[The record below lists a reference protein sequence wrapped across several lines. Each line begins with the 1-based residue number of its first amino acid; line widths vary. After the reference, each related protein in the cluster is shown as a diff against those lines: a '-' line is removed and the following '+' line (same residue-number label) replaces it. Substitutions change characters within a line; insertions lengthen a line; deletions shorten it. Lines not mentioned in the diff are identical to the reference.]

1 MIHKDTPENENG
13 EGKEN
18 SMTCNGSK
26 DENEANQK
34 SRKRMPIWGLI
45 LTDVGLS
52 LLCMGIFLLYYYIIP
67 QRSNNTGQVITVA
80 DSTSAEFSL
89 PDSTSGSSGTEVQ
102 EGTDSTVVSS
112 DESSDSSSVVN
123 STDRSAQS
131 TVDNS
136 TSEAS
141 ASSDK
146 SFSGNSSSKG
156 NHDGS
161 RAATS
166 NTNTSAI
173 SSDESRS
180 TITSVDK
187 TVTELQQYSNDNA
200 KLSVSKVETGSD
212 SDKVTYY
219 VADIY
224 VTNVEYLKTAFAAGS
239 YGKNLRASVLD
250 MAEQSDAILAIS
262 GDYYGNSD
270 MSVVIRNGVLYRS
283 DVTGVDICVLYT
295 DGTMKTYSPEE
306 FDADQVIADGAW
318 QAWSFGPALLDG
330 NGTIADTFN
339 TTSFINGENPRCSI
353 GYVEPGH
360 YIFVVV
366 DGRDEGYSKGVTLTQ
381 LAGIMSDL
389 GCKTAYNLDGGK
401 SAAMVYNGEYVN
413 QPADGGRTISDI
425 IYIGK

>member
-1 MIHKDTPENENG
+1 
-13 EGKEN
+13 
-18 SMTCNGSK
+18 
-26 DENEANQK
+26 
-34 SRKRMPIWGLI
+34 
-45 LTDVGLS
+45 DVGLS

-67 QRSNNTGQVITVA
+67 QRSTNTGQVITVA

-89 PDSTSGSSGTEVQ
+89 PDSTSGNSESDVQ
-102 EGTDSTVVSS
+102 KGTDSS
-112 DESSDSSSVVN
+112 
-123 STDRSAQS
+123 
-131 TVDNS
+131 S

-141 ASSDK
+141 TSNDK
-146 SFSGNSSSKG
+146 SFSGNRSIKG
-156 NHDGS
+156 NHDGG

-173 SSDESRS
+173 SSDESS
-180 TITSVDK
+180 SAIASADK
-187 TVTELQQYSNDNA
+187 KVTELKQYSNDNVE
-200 KLSVSKVETGSD
+200 LSVSKVETGSS

-224 VTNVEYLKTAFAAGS
+224 VTNAEYLKAAFAAGS
-239 YGKNLRASVLD
+239 YGKNLRASVLN

-330 NGTIADTFN
+330 NGNIADTFN

-389 GCKTAYNLDGGK
+389 GCQTAYNLDGGK
-401 SAAMVYNGEYVN
+401 SAAMVYDGEYVN